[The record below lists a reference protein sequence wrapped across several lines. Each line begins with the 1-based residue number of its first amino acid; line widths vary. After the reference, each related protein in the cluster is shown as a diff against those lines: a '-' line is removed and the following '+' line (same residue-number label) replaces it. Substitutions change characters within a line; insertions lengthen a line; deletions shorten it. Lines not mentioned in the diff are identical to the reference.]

1 MALSM
6 DEQRVLAEIERRL
19 AAEEPGLATCLTNFR
34 RPGPAAVLRSPR
46 ARIIGSLFTV
56 LLVAMI
62 SLMVYAMIPFRA
74 HGVRTPARP
83 GTIPGQAQITATGTG
98 SSASPGSVTINSTAR
113 QAGSTG
119 NAAARASSSSVQQ
132 GAAARGRTATRTAP
146 SASAKAASARVGSAT
161 AGPAKTSPA
170 KTSPAK
176 TSPAAARTANTQTR
190 AKTVGLPYVGSS
202 R

>member
-19 AAEEPGLATCLTNFR
+19 AAEDPGLAACLTNFR

-56 LLVAMI
+56 LLVATI

-74 HGVRTPARP
+74 HGVRVPAGRP
-83 GTIPGQAQITATGTG
+83 GTVPSQTQITAAGTG
-98 SSASPGSVTINSTAR
+98 SPGRSGAVTA
-113 QAGSTG
+113 
-119 NAAARASSSSVQQ
+119 
-132 GAAARGRTATRTAP
+132 
-146 SASAKAASARVGSAT
+146 SASASLRQASRAGTASRAATSGAGTSGTRQAATKTSAAATNSSAAAASVRT
-161 AGPAKTSPA
+161 PQAKTPQA
-170 KTSPAK
+170 KG
-176 TSPAAARTANTQTR
+176 
-190 AKTVGLPYVGSS
+190 KTVKATGN